1 MLSNSSF
8 PLTNRQHG
16 KSITVCKSDRQ
27 QQRRK
32 SFRIL
37 PFLTDKKKKVNKT
50 SPISEKGLLKFFNIK
65 ITFSAKLRPSV
76 CILHLFIYRLGLMQC
91 LHTDLLLG
99 YVIQQISIHRAGD
112 VTVIDLC
119 SHQALL
125 FQTHPFGLEA
135 LLFRR

>member
-65 ITFSAKLRPSV
+65 ITFFCKAQAQCMHTSSFHLQAWSNAVPPHRSAPRLCHPADFHPQGWRCHCHRP
-76 CILHLFIYRLGLMQC
+76 
-91 LHTDLLLG
+91 LLPSGPPLP
-99 YVIQQISIHRAGD
+99 D
-112 VTVIDLC
+112 P
-119 SHQALL
+119 
-125 FQTHPFGLEA
+125 PFWP
-135 LLFRR
+135 